1 METIYNILKR
11 LHPELERVDA
21 DGLVDDG
28 ILTSLDVVTLIME
41 LNEAFEI
48 SIPVEEILPTNF
60 NSAEAMYALVERMQ
74 DC

>member
-1 METIYNILKR
+1 MEIVINLLKR
-11 LHPELERVDA
+11 LHPEIDA
-21 DGLVDDG
+21 ANAYGLVDDG